1 MFTSIYILTSHSN
14 KQQTSAIIVDFIIK
28 IWSIFAW
35 KRLKETIILLL
46 NSKQIVVEEKNIFQQ
61 N

>member
-1 MFTSIYILTSHSN
+1 MFTSIYTLTSHSN
-14 KQQTSAIIVDFIIK
+14 KQHTSAVIVDFIIK